1 MRFST
6 LVLLLTPLVAAA
18 SVKETAHGLPEL
30 TPAEDS
36 GYELESTNGGLSLAA
51 VRVCPAKYPRLCSV
65 NKNICCK
72 TKKCCKKQ
80 CCTNDTKYWTE
91 SAMRWL

>member
-1 MRFST
+1 MRLST
-6 LVLLLTPLVAAA
+6 VLLLLTPLVAAA

-36 GYELESTNGGLSLAA
+36 GYELESSSGDLSLAA

-80 CCTNDTKYWTE
+80 CCTNDTKYCIKG
-91 SAMRWL
+91 LCYK